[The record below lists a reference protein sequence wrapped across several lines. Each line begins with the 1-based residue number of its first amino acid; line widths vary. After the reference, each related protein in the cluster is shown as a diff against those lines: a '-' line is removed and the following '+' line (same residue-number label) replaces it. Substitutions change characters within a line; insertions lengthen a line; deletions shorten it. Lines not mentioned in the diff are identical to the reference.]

1 MFFSYY
7 LCIFAQKQKAMKY
20 SIITINYNNVEG
32 LSQTIKSIVSQTFI
46 DYEFIIIDGGS
57 TDGSVELIKQYTAN
71 ITYWVSEKDNGIY
84 NAMNKGIIHA
94 QGEYCIFMNSGDY
107 FYDDNVLKQINVI
120 NAEEDVIVGK
130 VSINRSGMI
139 MSPPPIRELSL
150 YHLYSGAIPHQGA
163 FIRTSLLKKYPYD
176 ESLRIAADWKF
187 FVQTLILN
195 NCSIRYLDEYIAIY
209 DINGISSTSQDL
221 MQEEKNN
228 YLSSIF
234 PPRVLADYKH
244 MKASECKTQLL
255 TPLLRK
261 SYTIDRIL
269 YSIGTMLLK
278 LKQWI
283 K

>member
-1 MFFSYY
+1 
-7 LCIFAQKQKAMKY
+7 MKY

-71 ITYWVSEKDNGIY
+71 ITYWGSEKDNGIY

>member
-1 MFFSYY
+1 
-7 LCIFAQKQKAMKY
+7 MKY
-20 SIITINYNNVEG
+20 SIITINYNNAEG

-94 QGEYCIFMNSGDY
+94 QGEYCVFMNSGDY

-163 FIRTSLLKKYPYD
+163 FIRTSLLKKHPYD